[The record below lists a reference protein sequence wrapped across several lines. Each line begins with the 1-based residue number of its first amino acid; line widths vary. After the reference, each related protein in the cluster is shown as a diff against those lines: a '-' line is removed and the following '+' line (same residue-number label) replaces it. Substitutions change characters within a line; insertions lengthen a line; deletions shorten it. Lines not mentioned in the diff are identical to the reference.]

1 MKELVQVAAVQLD
14 VAWLDPK
21 ANVERM
27 LALGEEAVQ
36 AGPVDV
42 LVYPELSNVGYVTER
57 DPAFAPQYMELAESI
72 PGPTTEVL
80 GGFARQH
87 GVWIVVGLCEMH
99 SVVRPSVYNSAVLIG
114 PSGEVVGK
122 HRKAH
127 LPAEE
132 KHYFYRGRSLDVW
145 DTELGRV
152 GLAVCYDALFP
163 ETLRVLAL
171 RGAEIVFCPFNVPR
185 EHLPPDVLVHLTRT
199 RALENRAFVI
209 ACNRVGEQPGL
220 HFFGG
225 SAIADPAGALLAL
238 GDDKESILRA
248 TLRRDTLVQKRAFHT
263 HFQDRRP
270 DLYGPLVEGD

>member
-1 MKELVQVAAVQLD
+1 MKELVRVAAVQLR

-21 ANVERM
+21 QNVERM

-42 LVYPELSNVGYVTER
+42 LVFPELSNVGYVTER
-57 DPAFAPQYMELAESI
+57 DPAFAPRYMELAEPI
-72 PGPTTEVL
+72 PGPTTERL

-87 GVWIVVGLCEMH
+87 GVWVVVGLCEMH
-99 SVVRPSVYNSAVLIG
+99 PVVRPSVYNTAVLIG

-132 KHYFYRGRSLDVW
+132 KHYFYRGRALEVW
-145 DTELGRV
+145 DTELGRA
-152 GLAVCYDALFP
+152 GLAVCYDVMFP
-163 ETLRVLAL
+163 ETLRVLTL
-171 RGAEIVFCPFNVPR
+171 LGAEIFFCPFNIPR
-185 EHLPPDVLVHLTRT
+185 EHLQPDVLAHLTRT
-199 RALENRAFVI
+199 RAFENRAFVI

-225 SAIADPAGALLAL
+225 SAIADPGGALLAL
-238 GDDKESILRA
+238 GDDKESIVYA
-248 TLRRDTLVQKRAFHT
+248 TLRRDILVQERAVHT

-270 DLYGPLVEGD
+270 DLYGPLVEAD